1 MTKLGRS
8 KPRYSDSFKALII
21 KKLIEQ
27 DYSIVELSR
36 QYGVS
41 TRTITRWIDRFTNGN
56 NSISLH
62 SQTQKTLNKRKSH
75 QDDSKEA
82 LLKQI
87 EQLEASLEK
96 EKMRSQA
103 FKTMIE
109 IAQKKFNISIE
120 KKSGSKQ
127 SKK

>member
-82 LLKQI
+82 LLK
-87 EQLEASLEK
+87 
-96 EKMRSQA
+96 
-103 FKTMIE
+103 
-109 IAQKKFNISIE
+109 
-120 KKSGSKQ
+120 
-127 SKK
+127 